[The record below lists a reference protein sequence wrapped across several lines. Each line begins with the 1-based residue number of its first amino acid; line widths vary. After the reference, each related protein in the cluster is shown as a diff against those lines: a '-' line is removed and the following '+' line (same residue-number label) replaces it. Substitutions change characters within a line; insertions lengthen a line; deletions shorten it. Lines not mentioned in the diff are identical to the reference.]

1 MTAHDGFL
9 IVGHQSLLRAKSF
22 NDEAQS
28 PPEERLTTFNSVI
41 PWVIFNC
48 LHKEKYMAT
57 RCVALAVVANE
68 VTVVDTTIPDD
79 PEAPITLIGDET
91 WKLPSGD
98 RSKAYDTIFHRCK
111 DFLAGHQVDQV
122 VIKGSALSQGTA
134 KMSLLEGAE
143 LRGII
148 MCAAASTCETR
159 VLKKDV
165 ISRTYGRK
173 VDDCVK
179 DDAFWDEHLEGANLR
194 KGSREAAMLIVAHRA
209 RP

>member
-1 MTAHDGFL
+1 
-9 IVGHQSLLRAKSF
+9 
-22 NDEAQS
+22 
-28 PPEERLTTFNSVI
+28 
-41 PWVIFNC
+41 
-48 LHKEKYMAT
+48 MAS

-79 PEAPITLIGDET
+79 PDAPITLNRDET

-98 RSKAYDTIFHRCK
+98 RAKAYDTIFHRCK
-111 DFLAGHQVDQV
+111 DFLTGNEVDQV
-122 VIKGSALSQGTA
+122 VIKASALSQGAA
-134 KMSLLEGAE
+134 KMGLLEGAE

-179 DDAFWDEHLEGANLR
+179 DDAFWEEQLDGANLR
-194 KGSREAAMLIVAHRA
+194 KGSREAAMLVVAHRA